1 LSIGHSLGDERFE
14 KVSWA
19 SRPWLFS
26 GAKTTGETRETPGI
40 QVFQNAGIRVLEFGI
55 WISFPLLLRR
65 LNEQFP
71 RMKVSIIGIGHVG
84 SSLSV
89 ALVAQGLTDHLVL
102 VGRRKD
108 AVRGEALD
116 LLHASAFTRP
126 LDVVAGDIADTAA
139 SDVIVLCVAGK
150 SDGHVREGALFSN
163 AELFREM
170 IPPLAAGSPDGVLL
184 VTTNPL
190 DTMTTLAVRLSG
202 LPPSQVVGSGTLLD
216 TMRLRVLLSREC
228 GIHPHDIR
236 AYVLG
241 EHGDSQFAALSSASS
256 GGARLPLKPTVLNR
270 LMAQTVRAGTDI
282 YRMKGYTNHGV
293 AFAAASIIRAVALDS
308 HEVLPVSTLV
318 HGDHGVRDVCL
329 SLPAVVGRKG
339 VLKTLKVELTAGE
352 RDAFRRSAKVVKA
365 TLRKVSP

>member
-1 LSIGHSLGDERFE
+1 
-14 KVSWA
+14 
-19 SRPWLFS
+19 
-26 GAKTTGETRETPGI
+26 
-40 QVFQNAGIRVLEFGI
+40 
-55 WISFPLLLRR
+55 
-65 LNEQFP
+65 
-71 RMKVSIIGIGHVG
+71 MKVSIVGIGHVG
-84 SSLSV
+84 SSLGL
-89 ALVAQGLTDHLVL
+89 AIVAQGLTDHLVL

-126 LDVVAGDIADTAA
+126 VDVMAGDISDTAGSDVVA
-139 SDVIVLCVAGK
+139 LCVAGRAEG
-150 SDGHVREGALFSN
+150 SVREGAVHNN
-163 AELFREM
+163 AVIFREM
-170 IPPLAAGSPDGVLL
+170 IPALAAVSPNAVLL

-190 DTMTTLAVRLSG
+190 DTMTTLTLKLSG
-202 LPPSQVVGSGTLLD
+202 LPASQVIGSGTLLD

-256 GGARLPLKPTVLNR
+256 GGARLPLKPALLHK
-270 LMAQTVRAGTDI
+270 LMAQTVKAGTEI

-293 AFAAASIIRAVALDS
+293 AFATASIIRAIALDS

-329 SLPAVVGRKG
+329 SLPAVIGRKG
-339 VLKTLKVELTAGE
+339 VIKTLKVELTSDE
-352 RDAFRRSAKVVKA
+352 RDAFRRSARVVK
-365 TLRKVSP
+365 TLLKTVR